1 MLSKY
6 AWHPPH
12 RPPPAEPSISGR
24 IALLGPVGRC
34 LETALEE
41 LLAEDDQATRDDG
54 GTGSGGTTRVA
65 GSNGRNG
72 TDESPGGKVDLP
84 TAETTADGGRDSDGA
99 VDDANGNNG
108 RSVRESTSNLD
119 VRLDDA
125 MSQSILESYRKA
137 VVETKFVHE
146 RKPSSASRVDPT
158 TDTAAP
164 AAMLMGEIDHFNRIG
179 GQWRI
184 VVKNAVLKRRS
195 LTTVDNGMP
204 GRSCRKRTVL
214 DWDDDDGGADVEGSK
229 RSASSAA
236 SDKGVISEKV
246 KNDSS
251 GVHFLGTIQIL
262 AYDDT

>member
-1 MLSKY
+1 MM
-6 AWHPPH
+6 
-12 RPPPAEPSISGR
+12 
-24 IALLGPVGRC
+24 GPVGRC
-34 LETALEE
+34 LETALDE
-41 LLAEDDQATRDDG
+41 LLAEDDQSAMATRDDG
-54 GTGSGGTTRVA
+54 GNDSGGTTRVA

-72 TDESPGGKVDLP
+72 TDDESTGGKLDLP
-84 TAETTADGGRDSDGA
+84 LAGGRDCDGA
-99 VDDANGNNG
+99 VDDANENNG

-125 MSQSILESYRKA
+125 MSRSILESYRKA
-137 VVETKFVHE
+137 VVETKFDHE
-146 RKPSSASRVDPT
+146 RKPSSASSADPT

-184 VVKNAVLKRRS
+184 VVKNAVLKGRS

-214 DWDDDDGGADVEGSK
+214 DWDDDDDDANVEGWK
-229 RSASSAA
+229 KSASLAA
-236 SDKGVISEKV
+236 SDKGVISGKV

-251 GVHFLGTIQIL
+251 GVHHFLGTIQIL